1 MMDIAPNRSMMRN
14 FSVDMI
20 DGLSCSLKIQRFL
33 GTDLM

>member
-1 MMDIAPNRSMMRN
+1 MDIALNRSVMRN

-33 GTDLM
+33 GAHLM